1 MKTKR
6 VKLNLTVSPEHKA
19 KAQRLAKKLN
29 RSKSNLFEFL
39 IDKACTTV
47 RSKAAK
53 ATVRAVKPPN
63 GALR

>member
-6 VKLNLTVSPEHKA
+6 VKLNLTVSPDHKA

-39 IDKACTTV
+39 IDKACSNV
-47 RSKAAK
+47 RKE
-53 ATVRAVKPPN
+53 AVKVTARGTKPPN